1 MSTNL
6 AYAFPERSQRTIDD
20 PRDENP
26 RRIEIVSTREQRRAR
41 PRLAYALIA
50 IGGLLGIFLAQLLL
64 SIALSNGAYQISSL
78 LGEKRDLGRVE
89 GALSEQL
96 GVAGSTQNLASNAQ
110 KLGMVPSST
119 PAYLGLDGEVTGA
132 AVAAA
137 GATASSGLIANSLLG
152 GAPLVGE
159 ATVTEE
165 LPSDAAVSTEGTT
178 GVVTETDTAQA
189 SAPAVASTTESVPS
203 TAGALPSPVTH

>member
-6 AYAFPERSQRTIDD
+6 AYAFPERSPRTIGD

-137 GATASSGLIANSLLG
+137 GVTASSGLIANSLLS

-159 ATVTEE
+159 GTVTEE

-203 TAGALPSPVTH
+203 TAGALPSPITH

>member
-6 AYAFPERSQRTIDD
+6 AYALPQRSPRTIGD
-20 PRDENP
+20 PREENP

-78 LGEKRDLGRVE
+78 LGEKRDLTRVE

-110 KLGMVPSST
+110 KLGMVASSA
-119 PAYLGLDGEVTGA
+119 PAFLGLDGQVTGS
-132 AVAAA
+132 AVAAD
-137 GATASSGLIANSLLG
+137 GVTASSGLIANSLLS

-178 GVVTETDTAQA
+178 GVVTETDSAEA

>member
-6 AYAFPERSQRTIDD
+6 AYALPERTPRTLGD
-20 PRDENP
+20 PRLENP
-26 RRIEIVSTREQRRAR
+26 RRIEIVSSREQRRAR

-78 LGEKRDLGRVE
+78 LGEKRDLVRVE
-89 GALSEQL
+89 GSLSEQL
-96 GVAGSTQNLASNAQ
+96 GVAASTQNLASNAQ
-110 KLGMVPSST
+110 KLGMVASST
-119 PAYLGLDGEVTGA
+119 PAYLGLDGQVIGA
-132 AVAAA
+132 AVAAD
-137 GATASSGLIANSLLG
+137 GKTASSGLTANSLLG
-152 GAPLVGE
+152 GAPLVGV

-165 LPSDAAVSTEGTT
+165 QPTAAAVSGEGAT
-178 GVVTETDTAQA
+178 GVVTETDTAEA

>member
-6 AYAFPERSQRTIDD
+6 AYAFPERNGRPLGD
-20 PRDENP
+20 PREENP

-78 LGEKRDLGRVE
+78 LGERRDLARVE
-89 GALSEQL
+89 GSLSEQL

-110 KLGMVPSST
+110 KLGMVQGPSSA
-119 PAYLGLDGEVTGA
+119 AYLGLDGQVSGV
-132 AVAAA
+132 AVAAD
-137 GATASSGLIANSLLG
+137 GVTASSGLIANSLLG
-152 GAPLVGE
+152 GAPLVAD

-165 LPSDAAVSTEGTT
+165 LPSNAAVSTDGA
-178 GVVTETDTAQA
+178 VVTETDTAEA
-189 SAPAVASTTESVPS
+189 SAPAVASATESVPS